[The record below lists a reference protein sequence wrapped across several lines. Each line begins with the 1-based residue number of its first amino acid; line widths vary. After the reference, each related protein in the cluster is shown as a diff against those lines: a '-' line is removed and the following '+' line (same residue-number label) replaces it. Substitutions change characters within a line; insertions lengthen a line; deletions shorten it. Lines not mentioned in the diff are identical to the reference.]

1 MARVEFVGINKTY
14 DGKVVA
20 VRSLDLVVEDKEFVV
35 LVGPSGCGKSTTLR
49 MLAGLEDITAGDL
62 LFDGRRV
69 NDMSPAGRN
78 IAMVFQNYALYPH
91 MSVRNNMA
99 FGLKNVG
106 LPAAE
111 IDERVREASRI
122 LGLDELLDRRPA
134 KLSGGQRQRVA
145 MGRAIVRHPSVF
157 LFDEPLSNLD
167 AKLRTQMRGE
177 IKRLHQRVNTTVI
190 YVTHDQVEAMTLAD
204 RIVVMRDGRIEQ
216 SGTPGDLFNHPIN
229 MFVASFIGSPS
240 MNMVPARLQIEGGKR
255 RLMAATGL
263 SIDLPP
269 EVAPSQQSARDV
281 IFGIRPDDIAPAD
294 AATAVE
300 ARQHGKVVVTEPM
313 GAETYFVVDC
323 GGHEFVAKALGRQ
336 VIQPGADIELVFG
349 VGDIKLFDPKS
360 QLTLT

>member
-14 DGKVVA
+14 DQKVVA
-20 VRSLDLVVEDKEFVV
+20 VRNLDLVVEDKEFVV

-62 LFDGRRV
+62 LFDGKRV

-91 MSVRNNMA
+91 MSVRSNMA

-111 IDERVREASRI
+111 IDTRVNEASRI
-122 LGLDELLDRRPA
+122 LGLDDLLDRKPA

-216 SGTPGDLFNHPIN
+216 AGTPTELFNNPIN
-229 MFVASFIGSPS
+229 MFVASFLGSPS
-240 MNMVPARLQIEGGKR
+240 MNMVPARLEMRGGSRTLKS
-255 RLMAATGL
+255 AQGL
-263 SIDLPP
+263 SVRLPAN
-269 EVAPSQQSARDV
+269 VAPGQQSDRDV

-294 AATAVE
+294 GATPSDAHQ
-300 ARQHGKVVVTEPM
+300 RGKVVVTEPM
-313 GAETYFVVDC
+313 GAETYFVVDA

-336 VIQPGADIELVFG
+336 LIKPGADIDLAFG
-349 VGDIKLFDPKS
+349 VADIKLFDPTS
-360 QLTLT
+360 QLTLS